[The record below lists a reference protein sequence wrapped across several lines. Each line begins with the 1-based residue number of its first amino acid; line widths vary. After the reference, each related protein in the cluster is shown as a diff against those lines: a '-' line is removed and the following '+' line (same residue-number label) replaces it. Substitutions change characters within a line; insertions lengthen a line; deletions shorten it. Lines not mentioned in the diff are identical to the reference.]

1 MQGDLYNGPATAAQ
15 VYVIGE
21 TGILE
26 ELDLK
31 GIEHLG
37 GPEDAAK
44 EVALKKGEYME
55 HDSDVSAGGRGSGH
69 RHSIRVSHWG
79 CCYNHW
85 CQPPTNHGECMEHGL
100 TICESFE
107 S

>member
-1 MQGDLYNGPATAAQ
+1 MQNGLVTAVQ

-55 HDSDVSAGGRGSGH
+55 HDPEVSAIGTCPSLWLGGAG
-69 RHSIRVSHWG
+69 ITVSH
-79 CCYNHW
+79 
-85 CQPPTNHGECMEHGL
+85 
-100 TICESFE
+100 
-107 S
+107 

>member
-1 MQGDLYNGPATAAQ
+1 MTIVHLIGKLSIVAVQ

-55 HDSDVSAGGRGSGH
+55 HDSDVSAGSRGSYA
-69 RHSIRVSHWG
+69 SF
-79 CCYNHW
+79 
-85 CQPPTNHGECMEHGL
+85 HGGW
-100 TICESFE
+100 SG
-107 S
+107 SRYS